1 MKDWINKYCFAI
13 IITALLS
20 VIPLWII
27 GEVIHYNCEQD
38 SKVYVEWTV
47 YNNNGTC
54 RTYSGTYDMKGTE
67 FGVQNYWQSAG
78 RYGGSYRVVNVVDK
92 DALGSYINKQSVCIY
107 TGMNDVEVNTIKVLE
122 TK

>member
-20 VIPLWII
+20 IIPIWLIV
-27 GEVIHYNCEQD
+27 EVIHYNCEQD

-47 YNNNGTC
+47 HNNNGTC
-54 RTYSGTYDMKGTE
+54 RKYSGTYDMKGTE

-78 RYGGSYRVVNVVDK
+78 RYGGSYRVVNIVDK
-92 DALGSYINKQSVCIY
+92 DALGSYISKQSVCIY
-107 TGMNDVEVNTIKVLE
+107 TGINDVEVNTIKVLE